1 MKPLVVALLP
11 TLAPSLNLYLPEK
24 GPKAAWHKGYSDLA
38 WQRKNRI
45 RPLSNVAGRITTAE
59 CYGLGGSFDLIDSEP
74 QASKMRKPHLKEIRQ

>member
-1 MKPLVVALLP
+1 MKSLVLELLP
-11 TLAPSLNLYLPEK
+11 PLDPFLNLYLPEK
-24 GPKAAWHKGYSDLA
+24 VPEPAWHKGYSDLA